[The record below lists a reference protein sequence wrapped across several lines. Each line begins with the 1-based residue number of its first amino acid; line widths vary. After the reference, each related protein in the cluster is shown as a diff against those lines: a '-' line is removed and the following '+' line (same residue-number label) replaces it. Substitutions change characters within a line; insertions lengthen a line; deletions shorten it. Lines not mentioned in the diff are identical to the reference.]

1 MPNSASAMKR
11 DRQNEKRRVRN
22 KARKTELKTIAKK
35 VERAI
40 NDGNRDD
47 ADVLY
52 RRYTKRLD
60 QAQACNVMHKNAA
73 SRCKSRMAVKLHA
86 LTQAS

>member
-1 MPNSASAMKR
+1 MPNSASAKKR

-40 NDGNRDD
+40 NDGNRDE
-47 ADVLY
+47 AEMLY
-52 RRYTKRLD
+52 RRYAKRLD
-60 QAQACNVMHKNAA
+60 QAQSCSVLHKNAA
-73 SRCKSRMAVKLHA
+73 NRHKSRMAGKLHA
-86 LTQAS
+86 SLQAS